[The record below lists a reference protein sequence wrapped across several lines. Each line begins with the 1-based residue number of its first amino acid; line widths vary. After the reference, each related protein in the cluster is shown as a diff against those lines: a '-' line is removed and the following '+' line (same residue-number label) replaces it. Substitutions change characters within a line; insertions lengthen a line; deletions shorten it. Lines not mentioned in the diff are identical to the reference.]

1 MSSVH
6 EQWRSFLRFLDKN
19 PELETAL
26 ELVVNVLS
34 SLGPLAIAALVV
46 LTKSGEPTSGDF
58 GAAFS
63 SFFEK
68 GELSLLILAMSG
80 SIAWLVTIKTVVVNL
95 FFRTIFVIYTIFILT
110 YVGVGIIS
118 GNKGFEHQQHDWVLG
133 LLWWIYISSLIVWA
147 IVSVVSKRAK
157 PADGHGGPTS
167 TITTEADVEALDKT
181 IASARARRRGSN
193 AN

>member
-1 MSSVH
+1 MSSAH
-6 EQWRSFLRFLDKN
+6 DKWRSFLRFLDKN
-19 PELETAL
+19 PELETGL
-26 ELVVNVLS
+26 ELAVNVLS

-46 LTKSGEPTSGDF
+46 LTRSGEPSSGDF

-95 FFRTIFVIYTIFILT
+95 FFRTLFVVYKIFVLT

-118 GNKGFEHQQHDWVLG
+118 GNNGFEHVQHDWVLN
-133 LLWWIYISSLIVWA
+133 LLWWIYVSSLVVWA
-147 IVSVVSKRAK
+147 VVSIVSKRTK
-157 PADGHGGPTS
+157 QTDGSGGPTS
-167 TITTEADVEALDKT
+167 TINSEAELEALDKT
-181 IASARARRRGSN
+181 IASARARRGGSN